1 MRILRAAVCR
11 CERCFVGACA
21 VWVLQSWN
29 PDFQFLGLPLCR
41 LVAAVPFYPLLDT
54 AKVQHFSLCSKFRA
68 SNSAVLMK
76 NLSKSLTLG
85 KAHAR
90 MVLPSLNRRLHSL
103 TSSSLLTLG
112 ITQASLVLLSLNRRL
127 HSFIFNVGRTNSS
140 NSFAS
145 ERPIRSIIYIYIL

>member
-1 MRILRAAVCR
+1 MRALFCR
-11 CERCFVGACA
+11 CLRCLSSSALKPGLSIPRTPALQAC
-21 VWVLQSWN
+21 
-29 PDFQFLGLPLCR
+29 CR
-41 LVAAVPFYPLLDT
+41 RSVYPLLDT
-54 AKVQHFSLCSKFRA
+54 AKVRHFSLCSKFRA

-85 KAHAR
+85 TAHAR